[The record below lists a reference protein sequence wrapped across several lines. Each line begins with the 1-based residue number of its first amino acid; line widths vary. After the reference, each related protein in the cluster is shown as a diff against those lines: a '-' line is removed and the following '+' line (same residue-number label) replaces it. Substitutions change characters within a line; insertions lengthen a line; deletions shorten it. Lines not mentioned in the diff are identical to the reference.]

1 LTATLPTVGN
11 PLARHKMVTR
21 SLKIIVLLVID
32 SVVALSLGSLF
43 ADGTWFLGS
52 AVVLVVLGLNVVL
65 LFDRLIPLRW
75 LAPGMALLI
84 LLTLAPIIYTC
95 FIAFTNYSDDHL
107 LSKQQAVRALELDT
121 YLPERA
127 VRYKWKAYEAPD
139 GALALW
145 LNTSTGGQ
153 GAVARLVTDGG
164 QDAAAVA
171 GKGGASQLGDD
182 GFPTAIDGYS
192 RLTTAQTATRLA
204 VISKKS
210 FGSAENPIKVASL
223 SIAAEYR
230 QRYNYDPDTE
240 MVTDQQTQVVYKAV
254 QGTFTSDDGK
264 QIAPSFRAVVGWANF
279 ADLFGNPDI
288 RSVAISIFIWTIVYA
303 FVVVAIQF
311 VLGLVV
317 ALAIGDAV
325 IPRSLAKVIRSLM
338 LLPYVIPNFL
348 TILVWA
354 AMLNPNLG
362 IVSTTVSNVLGI
374 NPNWVN
380 DPMGAKLAVIL
391 VTVWLGTPYFV
402 LIVSG
407 ALQAIPGELVEASH
421 MDGAGAI
428 ARFRWVVLPL
438 LMRMVGPLVVLGM
451 AFNFNNFLVVFL
463 LKTGG
468 PPMADQSLP
477 AGHTD
482 LLISFTYKLAF
493 SFGNG
498 ANYGLAAVITMMI
511 FVILVPVVASQ
522 FRYYAVW
529 REED

>member
-1 LTATLPTVGN
+1 
-11 PLARHKMVTR
+11 
-21 SLKIIVLLVID
+21 
-32 SVVALSLGSLF
+32 
-43 ADGTWFLGS
+43 
-52 AVVLVVLGLNVVL
+52 
-65 LFDRLIPLRW
+65 
-75 LAPGMALLI
+75 
-84 LLTLAPIIYTC
+84 
-95 FIAFTNYSDDHL
+95 
-107 LSKQQAVRALELDT
+107 
-121 YLPERA
+121 
-127 VRYKWKAYEAPD
+127 
-139 GALALW
+139 
-145 LNTSTGGQ
+145 
-153 GAVARLVTDGG
+153 
-164 QDAAAVA
+164 
-171 GKGGASQLGDD
+171 
-182 GFPTAIDGYS
+182 
-192 RLTTAQTATRLA
+192 
-204 VISKKS
+204 
-210 FGSAENPIKVASL
+210 
-223 SIAAEYR
+223 
-230 QRYNYDPDTE
+230 
-240 MVTDQQTQVVYKAV
+240 
-254 QGTFTSDDGK
+254 
-264 QIAPSFRAVVGWANF
+264 
-279 ADLFGNPDI
+279 
-288 RSVAISIFIWTIVYA
+288 
-303 FVVVAIQF
+303 
-311 VLGLVV
+311 
-317 ALAIGDAV
+317 
-325 IPRSLAKVIRSLM
+325 
-338 LLPYVIPNFL
+338 
-348 TILVWA
+348 
-354 AMLNPNLG
+354 
-362 IVSTTVSNVLGI
+362 VSNVLGI

-463 LKTGG
+463 LKAGG